1 MDCNRKYSSCRQLS
15 RDPIFIVN
23 ACHSLT
29 TIILVFRYLILR
41 SILIT
46 VIILWWLCDV
56 LRPLRDDHDVWRKWT
71 ARQSAFFP
79 TVCRVEC
86 CIIFSFDLL
95 FYRNIPLGTTLPKAT
110 LESISFR
117 LKYAHWVIFSIFFSV
132 KHKQNQTV
140 RAPSLVVCVQLFDGC
155 WFFGNCTVLIHILH
169 KLLRF
174 SIGLHAVS
182 SRKWIRRFCSDVWK
196 TFEEFPKITTKSH
209 LLSNILIKIQ
219 SMIGAMVLAKIVRK
233 TSGAGLK
240 RHTSWKIPI
249 ASLRNLK

>member
-71 ARQSAFFP
+71 ARQSALFP

-117 LKYAHWVIFSIFFSV
+117 LKYAHWVIFSIFFFCKTQAKSNRSSTKPCCV
-132 KHKQNQTV
+132 CTIFRWLLIFRELYRFNTYFAQTLAV
-140 RAPSLVVCVQLFDGC
+140 FDWTLRCV
-155 WFFGNCTVLIHILH
+155 I
-169 KLLRF
+169 
-174 SIGLHAVS
+174 S
-182 SRKWIRRFCSDVWK
+182 
-196 TFEEFPKITTKSH
+196 
-209 LLSNILIKIQ
+209 
-219 SMIGAMVLAKIVRK
+219 
-233 TSGAGLK
+233 
-240 RHTSWKIPI
+240 
-249 ASLRNLK
+249 